1 MDAERPINGYCEAT
15 KYLDTRLFIY
25 LLMYVSQMHGYLE
38 LKNVINSDLLP
49 QLY

>member
-15 KYLDTRLFIY
+15 KYLDTRLF
-25 LLMYVSQMHGYLE
+25 MYVSQTHGYLE